1 MSVTGLILDFVT
13 FGQTRYVLQVANYL
27 HIAGAT
33 FYIAAAMGHI
43 YIGTWGTPGAYEAMR
58 HGTVDESW
66 AKAHHAVWYDE
77 VKAGV
82 APGTF
87 DDRVPPDQR
96 PPAGSPPPRPAH

>member
-1 MSVTGLILDFVT
+1 
-13 FGQTRYVLQVANYL
+13 
-27 HIAGAT
+27 
-33 FYIAAAMGHI
+33 
-43 YIGTWGTPGAYEAMR
+43 MR

-87 DDRVPPDQR
+87 DDRVPPDHT
-96 PPAGSPPPRPAH
+96 PPPSPPPSGKLPPRPAH